1 MKINKFGGASVKSA
15 EGVKNLEYIIRTKI
29 FDGII
34 VISAFGKTTNH
45 LESLVEAI
53 FKKEETTFYKILDE
67 VRSYHYNILNQLF
80 DSGHTIYGQVD
91 SLFYNIEERY
101 SSENRDYD
109 FLYDQVVCYGELL
122 STRIVSAYL
131 SLAGLSNEWVD
142 IRDHIQTNNL
152 FREAL
157 VDWNI
162 SYKNIRRSFVHEE
175 RLYITQGFIAGTNDG
190 LTTTLGREGSDYTAA
205 ILANS
210 LDANAVTI
218 WKDVSGVLNAD
229 PRYFENPEK
238 IDKISYQEAIELAY
252 YGAKIIH
259 PKTIK
264 PLQNKGISLYVQSF
278 LEPDNSGSVIA
289 NFPSYNEDRPIFILK
304 EKQVLISIIPKD
316 FSFVFEELMSSI
328 YALFAEYKIKVNL
341 IQNSAI
347 NFTVCVDEGN
357 SKISNLIEEL
367 RKNFKVLYN
376 QGLELVTVRH
386 YNEKSLVNLLKGR
399 NILVEQR
406 SRHTAQFVLEALSKC

>member
-34 VISAFGKTTNH
+34 VISAFGKTTNQ

-53 FKKEETTFYKILDE
+53 FKKEKSAFYTILDE
-67 VRSYHYNILNQLF
+67 VKSYHYNILRQLF
-80 DSGHTIYGQVD
+80 DSGHAIYGQVD
-91 SLFYNIEERY
+91 SLFFNIEERY
-101 SSENRDYD
+101 SSDYQDYD

-122 STRIVSAYL
+122 STWIVSAYL
-131 SLAGLSNEWVD
+131 SLAGLSNEWID
-142 IRDHIQTNNL
+142 IRDQIVTNNL

-162 SYKNIRRSFVHEE
+162 SYKNIRKLFDNEE
-175 RLYITQGFIAGTNDG
+175 KLYITQGFIAGTNNG

-264 PLQNKGISLYVQSF
+264 PLQNKDIPLYVQSF

-304 EKQVLISIIPKD
+304 KNQVLISVIPKD
-316 FSFVFEELMSSI
+316 FSFVFETLMSNI
-328 YALFAEYKIKVNL
+328 YALFAEYKLKVNL

-357 SKISNLIEEL
+357 SKIYKLIEEL

-386 YNEKSLVNLLKGR
+386 YTEKSLVNLLKGR

-406 SRHTAQFVLEALSKC
+406 SRHTAQFVLEA